1 MKKYLVWANKEEK
14 IKRYASFTIM
24 AKNEKDA
31 EKKIKEELEGSC
43 LAERLKLDNESTERI
58 EGKIGVFAEE
68 IDEFNKDEA
77 IKAEQIEICE
87 DVLQVKKN

>member
-1 MKKYLVWANKEEK
+1 MNELKKYLVWANKEEK
-14 IKRYASFTIM
+14 IVRYASFTIM

-43 LAERLKLDNESTERI
+43 LAERLRLDNESTEKT
-58 EGKIGVFAEE
+58 EGDIGVFAEE

-77 IKAEQIEICE
+77 IKAEEIEVFE
-87 DVLQVKKN
+87 EVS